1 LKNKRDNSLLIS
13 LTGIGAYIRQSQFS
27 SSKSKITRETIQLA
41 INLTGKAAYIS
52 QSHFS

>member
-1 LKNKRDNSLLIS
+1 M
-13 LTGIGAYIRQSQFS
+13 GAYIRQIQFS
-27 SSKSKITRETIQLA
+27 SSKSVKTRETIQLA